1 MALAE
6 EPKLRAHVP
15 ETAEDFMLMLKR
27 YTNLIFAL
35 FNSQSPM
42 YQAMYDLVQALRNFS
57 PQARQ
62 ALSQQTK
69 GSILWTILLQSRRYA
84 AHGCPVDCGEDW
96 TKEHIEL
103 MLRRGPHTSARS
115 KNAISALQE
124 ESYEKVRNGYAKIVR
139 YGGIK
144 HHRPTTLKISP
155 VAMIP
160 HK

>member
-35 FNSQSPM
+35 FGSQSPM

-69 GSILWTILLQSRRYA
+69 GSILWTILLQSRRFA
-84 AHGCPVDCGEDW
+84 QGKMVGDDACLGEF
-96 TKEHIEL
+96 TNTLTLLKGKSGIILHAEVPAEL
-103 MLRRGPHTSARS
+103 VGPTQPQKRKSNEFS
-115 KNAISALQE
+115 
-124 ESYEKVRNGYAKIVR
+124 
-139 YGGIK
+139 
-144 HHRPTTLKISP
+144 
-155 VAMIP
+155 
-160 HK
+160 